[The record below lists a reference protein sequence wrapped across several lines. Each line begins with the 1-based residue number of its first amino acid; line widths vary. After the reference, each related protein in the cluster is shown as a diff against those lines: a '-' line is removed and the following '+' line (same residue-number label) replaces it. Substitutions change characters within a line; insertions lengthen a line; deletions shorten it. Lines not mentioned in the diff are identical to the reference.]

1 MTQPSMHLRRSL
13 RRAAAQGGFT
23 LVELAIVLAVIG
35 LIIGAV
41 AIAKDVQ
48 RNAEYQKV
56 ANKFAYQWKMAYDQ
70 YYQRTGVVLGD
81 CQQAPTYMVNG
92 SETTLGGVASCT
104 RAGGSAVAGIPE
116 NFGNT
121 GLKICHGQGYAADSV
136 GLGDAR
142 LATQDLRDLMVRAGV
157 RMPPG
162 RGEGH
167 EDRFL
172 YIDSNG
178 NAAELQVCFQWNT
191 SGTASGAGNV
201 MVIRGLTPDLA
212 RFLDQVIDGKPDSR
226 EGRFRIQGRPAH
238 AAAGEA
244 NAPGTQWEAN
254 NTQGANIATTAANS
268 NMSSSDT
275 RPTIGNAAGDTG
287 GTANGRRFDEDRVI
301 MVTAHWTMD
310 Q

>member
-1 MTQPSMHLRRSL
+1 MKKMQAFRRLGSKV
-13 RRAAAQGGFT
+13 QQGFT
-23 LVELAIVLAVIG
+23 LVELAVVLAVIG

-41 AIAKDVQ
+41 AIGKDVQ

-56 ANKFAYQWKMAYDQ
+56 INKYAFQWKMAYDQ
-70 YYQRTGVVLGD
+70 YYQRNGGVLGD

-92 SETTLGGVASCT
+92 AETQIPSGTDACT
-104 RAGGSAVAGIPE
+104 RAGSMAVAGIPE
-116 NFGNT
+116 NFENR
-121 GLKICHGQGYAADSV
+121 GLKICSGQGYGVDTV
-136 GLGDAR
+136 GLGDAG
-142 LATQDLRDLMVRAGV
+142 LATQNLRTTMTRAGV
-157 RMPPG
+157 RLPPG

-172 YIDSNG
+172 YVDSNG

-212 RFLDQVIDGKPDSR
+212 RYMDQVIDGKPDSR
-226 EGRFRIQGRPAH
+226 EGRFRIQGRPSH
-238 AAAGEA
+238 SGTGEA

-254 NTQGANIATTAANS
+254 NTEGVNISNTGA
-268 NMSSSDT
+268 SSAMTGSDV
-275 RPTIGNAAGDTG
+275 RNAVDGTDG
-287 GTANGRRFDEDRVI
+287 GTTVGRTLDEDRVI
-301 MVTAHWTMD
+301 LLTAHWIME

>member
-1 MTQPSMHLRRSL
+1 MTHPYKRIRRGL

-92 SETTLGGVASCT
+92 GETLLGGVASCT
-104 RAGGSAVAGIPE
+104 RTGGSGVAGIPE
-116 NFGNT
+116 NFANT
-121 GLKICHGQGYAADSV
+121 GLKVCHGQGYAADTV
-136 GLGDAR
+136 GPNDAR

-162 RGEGH
+162 RSEGH

-212 RFLDQVIDGKPDSR
+212 RFLDQVVDGKPDSR

-244 NAPGTQWEAN
+244 NGPGTQWEAN

-268 NMSSSDT
+268 NMGSSDT
-275 RPTIGNAAGDTG
+275 RSTISNTSGDTG
-287 GTANGRRFDEDRVI
+287 GVASGRRFDEDRVI
-301 MVTAHWTMD
+301 LLTAHWTMD

>member
-1 MTQPSMHLRRSL
+1 MKKNISFRGLSRK
-13 RRAAAQGGFT
+13 AQQGFT
-23 LVELAIVLAVIG
+23 LVELAVVMAVIG

-48 RNAEYQKV
+48 RNAEYQK
-56 ANKFAYQWKMAYDQ
+56 AINKFAYQWKMAYDQ
-70 YYQRTGVVLGD
+70 YYQRTGGVVGD

-92 SETTLGGVASCT
+92 AETEIPAGTNACN
-104 RAGGSAVAGIPE
+104 RAGSMAVAGIPE
-116 NFGNT
+116 NFANRGR
-121 GLKICHGQGYAADSV
+121 KICSGQGYAENTV
-136 GLGDAR
+136 GVGDAT
-142 LATQDLRDLMVRAGV
+142 LAMGQNLRTLMTRAGV

-172 YIDSNG
+172 YMDSNG
-178 NAAELQVCFQWNT
+178 NATEMQVCFQWNT

-212 RFLDQVIDGKPDSR
+212 RFMDQAIDGKPDSR

-238 AAAGEA
+238 ASRIDA

-254 NTQGANIATTAANS
+254 NTEGVNIAATSTNS
-268 NMSSSDT
+268 AMISSDS
-275 RPTIGNAAGDTG
+275 RQTIHNTSGSTG
-287 GTANGRRFDEDRVI
+287 GMATGRTLDEDRVI
-301 MVTAHWTMD
+301 LLTAHWTME